1 MVRSPL
7 PVRFSTTG
15 QLTSVEA
22 IGFVGQ
28 PHAPIGA
35 DDQYRVWDGVEQVLQ
50 KVLLPLQ
57 LGHLRMEVVGHG
69 VELVAHATN
78 FVVVH
83 DLEPLSEIPKGN
95 SLGHLGH
102 GPQRLGHGLAQR
114 PSHERTEQR
123 QPQ

>member
-1 MVRSPL
+1 L

-15 QLTSVEA
+15 QLTSGGGTRLRQAFSNAVAALEVNVTELSADKVA

-83 DLEPLSEIPKGN
+83 DLEPLS
-95 SLGHLGH
+95 
-102 GPQRLGHGLAQR
+102 
-114 PSHERTEQR
+114 
-123 QPQ
+123 